1 MTSKRY
7 LTKLA
12 RMADTPTRR
21 PASSRCFG
29 ARAMSEHT
37 GASIDGLD
45 VIAEVE
51 APLRPARLIASQ
63 DDTMG
68 PNS

>member
-12 RMADTPTRR
+12 GMADTRTRR
-21 PASSRCFG
+21 PARSRRFG
-29 ARAMSEHT
+29 ARAMSEHS

-51 APLRPARLIASQ
+51 APLRPARLIASD

-68 PNS
+68 SN